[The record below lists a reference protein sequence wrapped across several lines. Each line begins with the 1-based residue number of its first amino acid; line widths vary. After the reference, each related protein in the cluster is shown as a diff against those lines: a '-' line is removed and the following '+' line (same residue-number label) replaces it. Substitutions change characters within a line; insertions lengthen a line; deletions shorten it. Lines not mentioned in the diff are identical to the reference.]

1 MAKHKVRLIARLD
14 VKAPNLIK
22 GVNLEG
28 VRVVGDPGDRARKYF
43 HDGIDEI
50 IYMDAVAT
58 LYARNSLSD
67 LVRATANDVF
77 IPMTVGGGLRSIQDV
92 DTMMRSGADKVSINT
107 AAIRRPAIITEVA
120 RRYGSQAMV
129 LSVEAKRLRGHE
141 RWEAYVDN
149 GREKTGRDVVEW
161 IKEAVALGTGE
172 ILLTSVDH
180 EGMAKGFDIPL
191 CRAVT
196 SVVDVPVILSGGMG
210 TLDHALEAIV
220 DGSADAIAMAHVL
233 HYNKLTVDA
242 VRNHLM
248 QHGIEVCR
256 HDEGADTARAAESA
270 DVTDQSSHL

>member
-50 IYMDAVAT
+50 IYLDAVAT

-67 LVRATANDVF
+67 LVRTTANDVF

-107 AAIRRPAIITEVA
+107 AAIGRPAIITEVA

-129 LSVEAKRLRGHE
+129 LSVEAKRLRGQD

-161 IKEAVALGTGE
+161 VKEAVALGTGE

-196 SVVDVPVILSGGMG
+196 GVVDVPVILSGGMG

-220 DGSADAIAMAHVL
+220 DGGADAIAMAHVL

-242 VRNHLM
+242 IRNHLM

-256 HDEGADTARAAESA
+256 HDEGVS
-270 DVTDQSSHL
+270 V

>member
-1 MAKHKVRLIARLD
+1 MPKHKVRLIARLD

-28 VRVVGDPGDRARKYF
+28 VRVVGDPGVQARRYYAG
-43 HDGIDEI
+43 GIDEI
-50 IYMDAVAT
+50 IYIDAVAT

-67 LVRATANDVF
+67 LVRATASDVF

-107 AAIRRPAIITEVA
+107 AAIQRPEVITEVS

-129 LSVEAKRLRGHE
+129 LSVEAKRLRGQE
-141 RWEAYVDN
+141 KWEAYVDN

-161 IKEAVALGTGE
+161 VVEAVQRGAGE

-196 SVVDVPVILSGGMG
+196 AVVDVPVILSGGMG
-210 TLDHALEAIV
+210 SAEHALAAIAE
-220 DGSADAIAMAHVL
+220 GGADAIAMAHVL
-233 HYNKLTVDA
+233 HYNKLTIDQ
-242 VRNHLM
+242 VRAYLID
-248 QHGIEVCR
+248 HGIEVCR
-256 HDEGADTARAAESA
+256 HDESVTA
-270 DVTDQSSHL
+270 